1 MVCERDTVF
10 YGRCVEGAAFLF
22 KMLSKRVGVVGVFR
36 DFSPE
41 FSQLRH
47 SCFTKVFKYLIFWQ
61 NIILLHLLLVML
73 FWLNAR
79 YFTLAVPLFTE
90 DLVGQS
96 VSQSVT
102 CTAKNIPRV
111 RTVADPDLKQT
122 RRVGS
127 GFVLLALPGFS
138 PFCDFFFYPSP
149 RSASVGEGKTVVKE
163 LVTDRTAF
171 RGVVT
176 SNCFFFFV
184 CLFLFCYY
192 YFSP

>member
-1 MVCERDTVF
+1 
-10 YGRCVEGAAFLF
+10 
-22 KMLSKRVGVVGVFR
+22 
-36 DFSPE
+36 
-41 FSQLRH
+41 
-47 SCFTKVFKYLIFWQ
+47 
-61 NIILLHLLLVML
+61 ML

-176 SNCFFFFV
+176 SNCFFLFV
-184 CLFLFCYY
+184 CFCFVIIIFLHRRFKYTSRNQVVF
-192 YFSP
+192 FSSCGFTSKTPQGVVGRLPDPHLWI